1 MSVFITGGSRGI
13 GAGIVGAALREGHDV
28 AFTYVQAEEAALRV
42 QQRAKEEF
50 PDRRCLAFQMDVTN
64 SGQVEEVG
72 DRVLEDL
79 GDVEIVV
86 NCAGQNDDNLL
97 VSMTDEQWQGVLN
110 TNLSGPFYVCR
121 HFLLPMMSNRY
132 GRIINI
138 SSIAAGGSSG
148 QANYSASKAGLL
160 ALTIC
165 IAKEYGRKGITANA
179 VVPGFIDTDMTRES
193 MPEPVKEN
201 WKQRC
206 PMPNGR
212 LGEVQEV
219 GDVVMFLASRNAS
232 YINGEVIN
240 VTGGLNWTD

>member
-1 MSVFITGGSRGI
+1 MSVFVTGGSRGI
-13 GAGIVGAALREGHDV
+13 GAGIVNAALREGHDV
-28 AFTYVQAEEAALRV
+28 AFTYIQAEEAAIQV

-50 PDRRCLAFQMDVTN
+50 PDRRCLTFQMDVT
-64 SGQVEEVG
+64 SSSQVEEIG

-79 GDVEIVV
+79 GDIEIVV
-86 NCAGQNDDNLL
+86 NCAGKNNDNLL
-97 VSMTDEQWQGVLN
+97 VSMTNEEWQGVLD

-121 HFLLPMMSNRY
+121 HFLPPMMSNRY

-138 SSIAAGGSSG
+138 SSIAAGGSTG

-160 ALTIC
+160 ALTTC
-165 IAKEYGRKGITANA
+165 IAKEYGRKGITANT

-193 MPEPVKEN
+193 MPKPVQDN
-201 WKQRC
+201 WKLRC

-212 LGEVQEV
+212 FGEVREV
-219 GDVVMFLASRNAS
+219 SDVVMFLASRKAS
-232 YINGEVIN
+232 YINGEVVN